1 MFCEKLASKIINN
14 FDLKFMRDNTSLHKQ
29 IVSILQS
36 HKFNE
41 AMMRFVFIP
50 AEHVVQCTINKDGV
64 GKGHSMLEPGLI
76 TARMYLFLK
85 LYTILYQINNSQ
97 VRVYNLRMSGI
108 DKNYRQFVQDTM
120 RKFTARRVTANDIFN
135 YRSSMTKVSGGS
147 ELVMPLGPGDK
158 APISVDTIPPAEAP
172 INMDLL
178 DNLKNEAINA
188 QSVPSAMVMGAMS
201 EMDFAKEVEL
211 ANTRF
216 NTMVGSLKIDMNSD
230 ITKLYKMILRW
241 ESDID
246 PEIIRDLKFS
256 FRMPTAKQLSIT
268 AEKINNFNAFCE
280 LIIPV
285 FLKGDEVNGNGD
297 NGGEGGSNNSDTVR
311 EFKKLLISEYLSEI
325 DVERLENLVD
335 DARNKANRLKLEKTN
350 KQENLLNDDM
360 GEEGD
365 MM

>member
-1 MFCEKLASKIINN
+1 
-14 FDLKFMRDNTSLHKQ
+14 
-29 IVSILQS
+29 
-36 HKFNE
+36 
-41 AMMRFVFIP
+41 
-50 AEHVVQCTINKDGV
+50 
-64 GKGHSMLEPGLI
+64 
-76 TARMYLFLK
+76 
-85 LYTILYQINNSQ
+85 
-97 VRVYNLRMSGI
+97 
-108 DKNYRQFVQDTM
+108 
-120 RKFTARRVTANDIFN
+120 
-135 YRSSMTKVSGGS
+135 
-147 ELVMPLGPGDK
+147 
-158 APISVDTIPPAEAP
+158 
-172 INMDLL
+172 MDLL